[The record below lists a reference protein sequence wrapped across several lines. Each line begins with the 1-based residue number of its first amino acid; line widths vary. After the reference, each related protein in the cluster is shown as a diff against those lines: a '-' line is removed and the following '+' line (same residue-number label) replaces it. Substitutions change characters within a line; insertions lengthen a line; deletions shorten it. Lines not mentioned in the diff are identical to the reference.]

1 MRLTSR
7 HANRAGPLELPM
19 TSMIDIVFLL
29 LIYFLSTTT
38 MIKAER
44 EIEAATQVR
53 RTSGGNREHLEP
65 ASVEVTRGAGG
76 FVMKLGGR
84 EFAEQAELTDVL
96 QQFPNKS
103 DGAFVRVHDDA
114 PFALAA
120 AAVQACKSAGFL
132 AVTYVP
138 EAK

>member
-1 MRLTSR
+1 
-7 HANRAGPLELPM
+7 
-19 TSMIDIVFLL
+19 
-29 LIYFLSTTT
+29 
-38 MIKAER
+38 
-44 EIEAATQVR
+44 
-53 RTSGGNREHLEP
+53 LEP
-65 ASVEVTRGAGG
+65 AIVEVTRGAGG
-76 FVMKLGGR
+76 FVLKLGGR

-96 QQFPNKS
+96 KQFPNKA

>member
-1 MRLTSR
+1 
-7 HANRAGPLELPM
+7 M

-53 RTSGGNREHLEP
+53 KTQGGSNNLEP
-65 ASVEVTRGAGG
+65 AVVQVTRGGGG

-84 EFAEQAELTDVL
+84 EFTAQAELTDL
-96 QQFPNKS
+96 LRQFPNKS
-103 DGAFVRVHDDA
+103 DGAFVQVHDDA
-114 PFALAA
+114 PFELAA
-120 AAVQACKSAGFL
+120 AAVQACK
-132 AVTYVP
+132 
-138 EAK
+138 

>member
-7 HANRAGPLELPM
+7 HAARGGTLELPM

-53 RTSGGNREHLEP
+53 RSQVGSRQNLEP
-65 ASVEVTRGAGG
+65 AVVQVTRGGDG

-84 EFAEQAELTDVL
+84 EFTSQEELTEL
-96 QQFPNKS
+96 LRQFPNKA
-103 DGAFVRVHDDA
+103 DGAF
-114 PFALAA
+114 
-120 AAVQACKSAGFL
+120 
-132 AVTYVP
+132 
-138 EAK
+138 

>member
-7 HANRAGPLELPM
+7 HSGKGGTQELPM

-53 RTSGGNREHLEP
+53 RGSGASRDNLEP
-65 ASVEVTRGAGG
+65 AIVEVTRGEAG
-76 FVMKLGGR
+76 FVLKLGGR
-84 EFAEQAELTDVL
+84 EFTEQAELTEVL
-96 QQFPNKS
+96 RQFPNKS

-120 AAVQACKSAGFL
+120 AAVQACKNAGFL
-132 AVTYVP
+132 AVSYVP
-138 EAK
+138 EAP